1 MKPKKVPAKKLLTKQ
16 VKKIPPK
23 RKPARAPK
31 RKKAAHP
38 SARVDKRISSSGSAD
53 SHPRTSKQRAKA
65 KAATP
70 ARRPTEGKWYD
81 IPEHIQ
87 ADFLRYLS
95 NGEKHCVALKL
106 VGLEWR
112 KVSAYMTHDPAFKEL
127 YEEAVRIRNEY
138 VGILREESA
147 DDRAINGWE
156 DPIYQGGVR
165 VGERRLF
172 SDRLM
177 ELRLKATDPGK
188 YADRH
193 EHTGAGGG
201 PVAVVQMVGGPARP
215 ATIAE
220 WEKQRRELEAVK
232 P

>member
-1 MKPKKVPAKKLLTKQ
+1 MKPKKVPAKKSLTKQ

-31 RKKAAHP
+31 RKKAANP
-38 SARVDKRISSSGSAD
+38 SARMDRRISSSVSAD
-53 SHPRTSKQRAKA
+53 SHPHASKSGANPPAK
-65 KAATP
+65 
-70 ARRPTEGKWYD
+70 RPTEGKWYD
-81 IPEHIQ
+81 ITPDKQ

-112 KVSAYMTHDPAFKEL
+112 TVSAYMTHDPAFKEL

-156 DPIYQGGVR
+156 DPIYQGGVK